1 MKHLMWWLLYSVR
14 MIILCRTVRK
24 FEEKNL
30 KINIRREKF
39 EEKNLKINIR
49 REKFEEKNLKRKFE
63 EKNLKRQI

>member
-39 EEKNLKINIR
+39 EEKNLK
-49 REKFEEKNLKRKFE
+49 RKFE